1 MPEHTVGVVGA
12 GTMGSSIAQL
22 VAQNGFDVVLRDVDD
37 EIVDDAVASIR
48 TNLDEAAE
56 RGYIEDAD
64 AAFDRVHAT
73 TNLDT
78 LIGEATFVIE
88 AASEDMDVK
97 HAIFKELDE
106 GFDEDVVLGTNTS
119 ALPITEIAS
128 VVDNPE
134 RIVGI
139 HFFNPPI
146 KMELVELITG
156 YKTDEET
163 LEEAQRLVNDIGKE
177 PIIVNDFPGFASSR
191 LGVLLGMEA
200 ARMVQQGVA
209 SAEDIDKAMELGYNH
224 PMGPLKLGDFN
235 GWDIRAGV
243 AENLADELG
252 MDVYRPPQNVKNM
265 LRAGDLGKKT
275 GKGFYEWNE
284 D

>member
-1 MPEHTVGVVGA
+1 MPKHTVGVVGA

-22 VAQNGFDVVLRDVDD
+22 VAQNGFDVVLRDIDD
-37 EIVDDAVASIR
+37 EIVDDAVSTIR
-48 TNLDEAAE
+48 ANLNEAAE

-73 TNLDT
+73 TDLDT
-78 LIGEATFVIE
+78 LIREATFVIE
-88 AASEDMDVK
+88 AASEEMNVK
-97 HAIFKELDE
+97 QAIFEELDE
-106 GFDEDVVLGTNTS
+106 AFDEDVVLGTNTS

-128 VVDNPE
+128 SVDNPE
-134 RIVGI
+134 RVIGI

-156 YKTDEET
+156 YKTDEQT
-163 LEEAQRLVNDIGKE
+163 LEETQQLVNDIGKE

-265 LRAGDLGKKT
+265 LRAGDLGKKS
-275 GKGFYEWNE
+275 GKGFYEWDE